1 MTALAQ
7 SDTAVENF
15 TFILFYFLICCMGYD
30 ARTAA
35 FCILFIQPVLWCK
48 FSSKS
53 RLAAQ
58 EKCAPHKASPFLKNS

>member
-1 MTALAQ
+1 
-7 SDTAVENF
+7 
-15 TFILFYFLICCMGYD
+15 MGYD
-30 ARTAA
+30 AHTAA

-58 EKCAPHKASPFLKNS
+58 EKCALHKESPFLKNS

>member
-1 MTALAQ
+1 M
-7 SDTAVENF
+7 AVCVWIFEEKGIN
-15 TFILFYFLICCMGYD
+15 YFLICCMGYD
-30 ARTAA
+30 AHTAA